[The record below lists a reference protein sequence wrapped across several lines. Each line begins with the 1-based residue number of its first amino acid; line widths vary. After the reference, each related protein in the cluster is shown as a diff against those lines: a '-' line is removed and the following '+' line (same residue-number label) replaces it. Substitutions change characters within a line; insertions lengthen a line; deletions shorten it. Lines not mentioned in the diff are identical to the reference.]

1 MDALICPTAP
11 SVASVHNETRYWG
24 YTSVFNALDLP
35 AIVIPVSTVK
45 STDTWDNHPNTL
57 PMGISTTNDTYRE
70 LYHKTQGPA
79 RYTNAPIGIQIVG
92 RRLQEEKLLMIARS
106 IEEAIT
112 LPHPPSAVDEDGFTY
127 ELGSR
132 LDQRPDLKENTIHSI
147 NEMSTLSKV

>member
-1 MDALICPTAP
+1 
-11 SVASVHNETRYWG
+11 
-24 YTSVFNALDLP
+24 
-35 AIVIPVSTVK
+35 
-45 STDTWDNHPNTL
+45 
-57 PMGISTTNDTYRE
+57 MGISTTNDTYRE